1 MRVECWC
8 IGKTTEA
15 YLQQGIQIYI
25 GRLGRYLPFEWV
37 ELPDLRKK
45 PSDQA
50 AIRRAEGESVLQRL
64 KADDHLVLLDERGC
78 AYTSEELAAWMEQ
91 RLNQS
96 SRRIILLIGG
106 AYGFSPDLYQRA
118 QERWSLSRLTFSH
131 QMIRLFAAEQLY
143 RAMSIL
149 KNEPYHNP

>member
-1 MRVECWC
+1 M
-8 IGKTTEA
+8 
-15 YLQQGIQIYI
+15 QQGVQVYTN
-25 GRLGRYLPFEWV
+25 RLGRYLPFEWV

-45 PSDQA
+45 PVDPG
-50 AIRRAEGESVLQRL
+50 AIRRAEGDAVMQRL
-64 KADDHLVLLDERGC
+64 KGDDYLVLLDERGRE
-78 AYTSEELAAWMEQ
+78 YTSEELAAWMEQ
-91 RLNQS
+91 RLNQT
-96 SRRIILLIGG
+96 SRRIVLLIGG
-106 AYGFSPDLYQRA
+106 AYGFSPDIYQRA